1 MVRATGTRTESV
13 RESSTIQMEAS
24 TCHIVERKST
34 TRQIMHG
41 TGLTACRMEPLP
53 RTRMCTK
60 ILKPENGATESVMM
74 ERPTESG
81 YAMMRMDTW

>member
-1 MVRATGTRTESV
+1 M
-13 RESSTIQMEAS
+13 SSTMLPE
-24 TCHIVERKST
+24 TLTYHTVERKST
-34 TRQIMHG
+34 TRQAMHG

-60 ILKPENGATESVMM
+60 ILKRENGATESVMM